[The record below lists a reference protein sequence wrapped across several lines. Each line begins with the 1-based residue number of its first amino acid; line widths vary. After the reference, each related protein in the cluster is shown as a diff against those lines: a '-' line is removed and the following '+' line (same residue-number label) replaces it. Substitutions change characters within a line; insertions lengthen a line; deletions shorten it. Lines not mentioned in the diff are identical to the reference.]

1 MLAMYLCF
9 EVVLK
14 GTPSVGDGSIKQ
26 LKEPRAGYCVVG
38 QGNLCGWSVKPKQ
51 MEFGFWS
58 QIHHSIVFKIW
69 GQ

>member
-38 QGNLCGWSVKPKQ
+38 RVICVGPWKQ
-51 MEFGFWS
+51 MEKRFWRPTIRF
-58 QIHHSIVFKIW
+58 QF
-69 GQ
+69 

>member
-38 QGNLCGWSVKPKQ
+38 RVICVVRESKWKL
-51 MEFGFWS
+51 GFLEAN
-58 QIHHSIVFKIW
+58 QSIF
-69 GQ
+69 

>member
-38 QGNLCGWSVKPKQ
+38 RVICVGDPWKQ
-51 MEFGFWS
+51 MEKRFWRPT
-58 QIHHSIVFKIW
+58 IRFRFLN
-69 GQ
+69 

>member
-38 QGNLCGWSVKPKQ
+38 RVICVGDPWKQ
-51 MEFGFWS
+51 ME
-58 QIHHSIVFKIW
+58 
-69 GQ
+69 

>member
-14 GTPSVGDGSIKQ
+14 ETPSVGDGSIKQ
-26 LKEPRAGYCVVG
+26 LKEPRAGYCVVVG
-38 QGNLCGWSVKPKQ
+38 RVICVGVSVKPKQ

-58 QIHHSIVFKIW
+58 QIHHSIV
-69 GQ
+69 